1 MATIRS
7 MRGEWQVLIRRKF
20 HKPLNK
26 SSYDYFRK
34 ALKHNKK
41 NKEFQYYLKIL
52 KIDQTQF

>member
-1 MATIRS
+1 